1 VIDINVVII
10 GATQGL
16 GLELT
21 KKFLTEGHRVAAGV
35 QERDVPDILLELC
48 KQYGENLMV
57 FRSDVTDEVEVQQGS
72 QSCAEFMG
80 EIDAVCNV
88 AGVLLPGDRVNKIY
102 ECDTA
107 ELRKTFD
114 VNFFGAVFVAKAY
127 YQVMKRGGVFMT
139 VTSEGVGVDNCG
151 TWVPC
156 YGLSKTAAT
165 KISGMFNAAVED
177 VDFYSIHPG
186 RMNTEMGRTTAQI
199 EASESAEGI
208 YALMTGKNPI
218 SRDCWYID
226 YNGKPMEA

>member
-1 VIDINVVII
+1 MNVVII

-16 GLELT
+16 GFELT
-21 KKFLTEGHRVAAGV
+21 KKFLAEGHRVAAGV
-35 QERDVPDILLELC
+35 KERDTPGTLMELC
-48 KQYGENLMV
+48 KQYGGNLLV
-57 FRSDVTDEVEVQQGS
+57 FRTDVTDEYEVQQGS
-72 QSCAEFMG
+72 GSCAEFLG

-88 AGVLLPGDRVNKIY
+88 AGVLLPGDRINKIN

-107 ELRKTFD
+107 ELRRTFD
-114 VNFFGAVFVAKAY
+114 VNFFGAVYVAKAFY
-127 YQVMKRGGVFMT
+127 PVLKRGGILMT
-139 VTSEGVGVDNCG
+139 VTSEGVGVNNCG

-177 VDFYSIHPG
+177 VDFYSVHPG

-199 EASESAEGI
+199 EASESADGI
-208 YALMTGKNPI
+208 YALIAGEKPI
-218 SRDCWYID
+218 SRNCWYID

>member
-1 VIDINVVII
+1 
-10 GATQGL
+10 
-16 GLELT
+16 
-21 KKFLTEGHRVAAGV
+21 
-35 QERDVPDILLELC
+35 
-48 KQYGENLMV
+48 
-57 FRSDVTDEVEVQQGS
+57 
-72 QSCAEFMG
+72 
-80 EIDAVCNV
+80 
-88 AGVLLPGDRVNKIY
+88 
-102 ECDTA
+102 
-107 ELRKTFD
+107 
-114 VNFFGAVFVAKAY
+114 
-127 YQVMKRGGVFMT
+127 MT

-208 YALMTGKNPI
+208 YALMTAKKTI

>member
-1 VIDINVVII
+1 MNVVII

-21 KKFLTEGHRVAAGV
+21 KKFLTEGHRVAAGFR
-35 QERDVPDILLELC
+35 ERDIPDILAELC
-48 KQYGENLMV
+48 KQYGENLLV
-57 FRSDVTDEVEVQQGS
+57 FKSDVTDESEVLHGSRACVE
-72 QSCAEFMG
+72 FLG

-88 AGVLLPGDRVNKIY
+88 AGVLLPGDRVNKIH
-102 ECDTA
+102 ECDTE

-114 VNFFGAVFVAKAY
+114 VNFFGAVYVAKAFY
-127 YQVMKRGGVFMT
+127 PVMKRGGALMT

-165 KISGMFNAAVED
+165 KISGMFNAAVDD

-199 EASESAEGI
+199 EASDSAEGI
-208 YALMTGKNPI
+208 YSLLTGKKRI

-226 YNGKPMEA
+226 YTGEPMEA